1 MINLSIYYIGIFF
14 LALNLFFVYYIL
26 RILKYFHT
34 FQLCSKFKP
43 RHQGPVPQNYDQYT
57 FRSRNQHQN
66 LKNRRRG
73 PSKQTVLYLR
83 LASYKKLSDFS
94 RNGPLTQSRSTQEFL
109 RLLPHQ
115 RGAGVKVLERL
126 YRWVEIIDCFYPTW
140 ILLVKTSRRM
150 I

>member
-57 FRSRNQHQN
+57 FRF
-66 LKNRRRG
+66 G
-73 PSKQTVLYLR
+73 P
-83 LASYKKLSDFS
+83 
-94 RNGPLTQSRSTQEFL
+94 
-109 RLLPHQ
+109 
-115 RGAGVKVLERL
+115 
-126 YRWVEIIDCFYPTW
+126 EINIK
-140 ILLVKTSRRM
+140 I
-150 I
+150 